1 VKASTRFLA
10 ASITLFCTHANA
22 EGPAQPQS
30 NTQQQGNVVEEV
42 QPNPHYEPKVLTQQP
57 IIVLPPV
64 ADDRESMYRQ
74 ATREESLLTPDEVR
88 QFREYLLQK
97 EQAVHQIKPPVMRSQ
112 SHSISLAPGSKIP
125 KISIAPRYV
134 ASLVVVDSQGNP
146 WPIVGHNNGAP
157 SVFQTTVPQAD
168 PFNVLSIAALMNVGT
183 SNLAIQLEG
192 QSVPLIIQLEVNRD
206 LMDVRADLVVGEV
219 GPRSSQVY
227 NFGGGM
233 PSATPDSTMMAF
245 IDGVPPRSAVSL
257 SVSDARFRVWE
268 FNDQLYIR
276 TGLHVSSPRP
286 NAISNGTGGVRV
298 YRMNKTPMVLFSA
311 DGKVGTLRITLNDL
325 RNERGRL

>member
-1 VKASTRFLA
+1 
-10 ASITLFCTHANA
+10 
-22 EGPAQPQS
+22 
-30 NTQQQGNVVEEV
+30 
-42 QPNPHYEPKVLTQQP
+42 
-57 IIVLPPV
+57 
-64 ADDRESMYRQ
+64 
-74 ATREESLLTPDEVR
+74 
-88 QFREYLLQK
+88 
-97 EQAVHQIKPPVMRSQ
+97 
-112 SHSISLAPGSKIP
+112 
-125 KISIAPRYV
+125 
-134 ASLVVVDSQGNP
+134 
-146 WPIVGHNNGAP
+146 
-157 SVFQTTVPQAD
+157 
-168 PFNVLSIAALMNVGT
+168 MNVGT